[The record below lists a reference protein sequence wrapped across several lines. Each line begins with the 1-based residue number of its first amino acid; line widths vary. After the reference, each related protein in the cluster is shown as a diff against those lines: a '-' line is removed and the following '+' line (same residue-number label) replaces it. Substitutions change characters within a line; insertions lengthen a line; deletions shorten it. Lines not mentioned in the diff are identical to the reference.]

1 VSSIINLSLFSLLQK
16 IVAELSVDTLCRMVG
31 KKQENSLGNSFRYIQ
46 RYGSELN
53 LAVYN
58 ACLKEMSE
66 TEIVLNTI
74 MGDCSEPD

>member
-1 VSSIINLSLFSLLQK
+1 
-16 IVAELSVDTLCRMVG
+16 MVG